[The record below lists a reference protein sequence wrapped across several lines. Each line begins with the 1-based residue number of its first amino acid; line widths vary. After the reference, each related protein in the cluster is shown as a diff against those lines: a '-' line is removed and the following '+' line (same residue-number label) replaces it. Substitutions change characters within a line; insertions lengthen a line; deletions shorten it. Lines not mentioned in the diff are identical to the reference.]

1 MELSDDIL
9 IKVITGNATSE
20 ETDLVAAWRIQSS
33 ENASRFNQL
42 QLIWKYSSVPDVA
55 FSPNSDNAWKKVSEK
70 ITKTT
75 SYLYLKIAA
84 SVAFIIG
91 LSIII
96 RFFALKN
103 NTSENKIV
111 THTLIDTVAV
121 KKTQE
126 HRIIATNKVKEL
138 FLEDSTLVTLN
149 VNSEITYND
158 FSDTKTRSVY
168 LNGQAQFDVVPN
180 KNKFIVKTTE
190 LMIEVVGTH
199 FIVNENKSENSVD
212 IIVEEGLVKA
222 YANTNQTNS
231 VLISANKKYSYN
243 TKTNT
248 FEEIKNYKK
257 QKWWQHFFSKLKKIV
272 TRIKFNKHKKNNS

>member
-243 TKTNT
+243 TKTKT

>member
-1 MELSDDIL
+1 M
-9 IKVITGNATSE
+9 
-20 ETDLVAAWRIQSS
+20 
-33 ENASRFNQL
+33 
-42 QLIWKYSSVPDVA
+42 
-55 FSPNSDNAWKKVSEK
+55 
-70 ITKTT
+70 
-75 SYLYLKIAA
+75 
-84 SVAFIIG
+84 
-91 LSIII
+91 
-96 RFFALKN
+96 
-103 NTSENKIV
+103 
-111 THTLIDTVAV
+111 
-121 KKTQE
+121 
-126 HRIIATNKVKEL
+126 
-138 FLEDSTLVTLN
+138 VTLN